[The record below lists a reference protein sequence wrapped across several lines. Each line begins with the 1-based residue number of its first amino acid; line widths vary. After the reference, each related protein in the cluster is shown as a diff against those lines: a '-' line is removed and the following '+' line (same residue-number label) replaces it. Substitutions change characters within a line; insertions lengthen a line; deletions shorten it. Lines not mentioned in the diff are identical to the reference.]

1 MTDKQFD
8 TTTYVEQMALLLDLQ
23 LPDEYVD
30 GVVANFD
37 RIRVIAQLVN
47 EFPLPEEIE
56 AAPVF
61 EP

>member
-1 MTDKQFD
+1 MTEPRDL
-8 TTTYVEQMALLLDLQ
+8 TESVESIAALIG
-23 LPDEYVD
+23 LPINPADRL
-30 GVVANFD
+30 GVVANLE
-37 RIRVIAQLVN
+37 RIHTIAQLVI